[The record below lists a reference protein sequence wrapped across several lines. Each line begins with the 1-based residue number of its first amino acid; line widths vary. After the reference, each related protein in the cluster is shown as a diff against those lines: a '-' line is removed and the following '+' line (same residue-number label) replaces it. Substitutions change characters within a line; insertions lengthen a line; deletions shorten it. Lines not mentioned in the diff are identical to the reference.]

1 MVKKE
6 LEWFNSDKFMA
17 VPPVTPGSGGLY
29 LTWKQDLDL
38 RINSAK
44 KNFIDTSIYYKGK
57 KFQATFVYGELDHTK
72 RLEVWDEI
80 SNLRTNSEDPWFLTG
95 DFNEIV
101 DNTEKCG
108 GPVRAEGTSV
118 NFRSFLSSNG
128 LFDLKYAGPF
138 LSWRGQRHSHLVR
151 CRLDRAIS
159 NSAWAELFPAC
170 RSQYLKFEGSDHR
183 PLLSFLNTAA

>member
-1 MVKKE
+1 MSWNCCGLGNPTTGQRLKEIHKKNTPDIMFLCETKNPTEMVKKE

-29 LTWKQDLDL
+29 
-38 RINSAK
+38 
-44 KNFIDTSIYYKGK
+44 
-57 KFQATFVYGELDHTK
+57 
-72 RLEVWDEI
+72 
-80 SNLRTNSEDPWFLTG
+80 LRTNSEDPWFLTG

-108 GPVRAEGTSV
+108 GPVRAEGTFV

-128 LFDLKYAGPF
+128 LFDLKYSGPF

-159 NSAWAELFPAC
+159 NSVWAELFPAC

-183 PLLSFLNTAA
+183 PLLSFLNTARK